1 MRKIRRT
8 YDRPFKRWD
17 AGRIKEEKVILSTYG
32 LKNKKEVWKAK
43 STIRSLRQ
51 RARQLFT
58 SDKGKDELFKRVKQS
73 GFITGDFG
81 VDDVLGLNV
90 ESVLERRLQTLVYR
104 KGYAKTVGQAR
115 QLITHGHIFIDDRVV
130 TIPGYMVNTNEDSRI
145 IYNPNSPIAREDHP
159 IKQAEKPESK
169 KSEKIEEPKKEKKDG
184 IPKAKQE
191 KAQEVE
197 EKKEMQVKQK
207 SEEKQNKEE
216 KKQELKKDGGKGT

>member
-17 AGRIKEEKVILSTYG
+17 AGRIKEEKAIVSTYG

-58 SDKGKDELFKRVKQS
+58 SDKGQEELFKRIKQS
-73 GFITGDFG
+73 GFITSDFG
-81 VDDVLGLNV
+81 IDDVLGLNV
-90 ESVLERRLQTLVYR
+90 ENVLERRLQTLVYR
-104 KGYAKTVGQAR
+104 KGFAKTVGQAR

-130 TIPGYMVNTNEDSRI
+130 TIPGYMVNINEDSKI

-169 KSEKIEEPKKEKKDG
+169 KSEKIEEPAKEKKTG

-191 KAQEVE
+191 KAQEIE
-197 EKKEMQVKQK
+197 EKKEMQVKQGTD
-207 SEEKQNKEE
+207 E
-216 KKQELKKDGGKGT
+216 KKQELKKNGGKGA